1 MSSAISLVGGRLFPL
16 LDTKYRIPKKRRESN
31 VNEGKIKLEKKLPR
45 TPRDNGKKSMTSIKV
60 KNDLLYNIGYQEM
73 TIKYYAII
81 VNFNCI

>member
-16 LDTKYRIPKKRRESN
+16 LDTKYRIPKKSRESN
-31 VNEGKIKLEKKLPR
+31 VNERKKLEKKLPR

-73 TIKYYAII
+73 TIKY
-81 VNFNCI
+81 

>member
-16 LDTKYRIPKKRRESN
+16 LDTKYRIPKKSRESN
-31 VNEGKIKLEKKLPR
+31 VNERKNKLEKKLPR

-73 TIKYYAII
+73 TIKY
-81 VNFNCI
+81 